1 VPTILDQNFSVGV
14 ESTYG
19 TTVAPTRAYEAQAD
33 DWAVTREDIPSVGMR
48 PGLQGE
54 FTDRQKTVVMG
65 AEGTT
70 TLHVLDRGLGLLLR
84 GMLGVSSGPTQQGS
98 TVAYLQTF
106 TTSTASPAVHYTAQ
120 MQRVDSSDTTRA
132 FTYPGATI
140 TEWTLS
146 HEVGGLLELE
156 LGWDARTELTS
167 VAAGA
172 AVSPASAA
180 TFDWTEL
187 GVTVAGSEVC
197 VTSVE
202 LNGVLGL
209 KTDRRLMCATS
220 GGLKRA
226 PKRAA
231 VPTITG
237 TIQAEFED
245 LALYNRWVNNEI
257 FAVVMTWTGAQIV
270 SPHNFRL
277 QVTLPACKFTGSTP
291 VSSLTDL
298 TTQPLPFK
306 ALFNGS
312 DPMCTITYV
321 STDTA
326 F

>member
-14 ESTYG
+14 ESVYG
-19 TTVAPTRAYEAQAD
+19 TTVALARAYEAQAD
-33 DWAVTREDIPSVGMR
+33 GWSLTREDIPSVGMR

-54 FTDRQKTVVMG
+54 FSDRQKTVVMG

-70 TLHVLDRGLGLLLR
+70 TFHVLNRGLGLLLR
-84 GMLGVSSGPTQQGS
+84 GMLGTSAGPTQQAS
-98 TVAYLQTF
+98 TIAYLQTF
-106 TTSTASPAVHYTAQ
+106 TTSAAPPAVHYTAQ

-140 TEWTLS
+140 TGWTLL

-156 LGWDARTELTS
+156 LGWDARTEVTN

-172 AVSPASAA
+172 AVSPAGAT
-180 TFDWTEL
+180 TFDWTQL
-187 GVTVAGSEVC
+187 GVTVGGTEAC
-197 VTSVE
+197 VTSIE
-202 LNGVLGL
+202 LAADLGL
-209 KTDRRLMCATS
+209 KTDRRLMCATTA
-220 GGLKRA
+220 GLKRA

-245 LALYNRWVNNEI
+245 LTLYNRWVNNEI

-277 QVTLPACKFTGSTP
+277 EVTLPACKFTGSTP
-291 VSSLTDL
+291 ESSLSDL
-298 TTQPLPFK
+298 TMQPLPFK
-306 ALFNGS
+306 ALFNGT
-312 DPMCTITYV
+312 DPMCTITYM